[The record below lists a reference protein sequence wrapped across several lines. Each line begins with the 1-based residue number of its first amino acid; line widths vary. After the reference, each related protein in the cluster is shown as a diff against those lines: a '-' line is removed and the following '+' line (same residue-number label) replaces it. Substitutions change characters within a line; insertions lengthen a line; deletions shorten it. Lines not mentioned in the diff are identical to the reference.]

1 VAPHPAVIWIWKS
14 KCISKINFFAWLVL
28 NDRLNT
34 RNMLRRRRKY
44 LEEGYNCALCQ
55 DGAEETIEH
64 LFFSCSSSNCRW
76 FVLGIIWNDAGNI
89 FEKLSTVKQAFPFP
103 FFMEVVMI
111 GAWCIW
117 KERNAL
123 IFNGKAPN
131 LSTWKID
138 FKREVRGHLCR
149 IKTSLHDSI
158 SSWLDAL

>member
-1 VAPHPAVIWIWKS
+1 MPFVRMALRKPLSTCSFPALSQIA
-14 KCISKINFFAWLVL
+14 N
-28 NDRLNT
+28 
-34 RNMLRRRRKY
+34 
-44 LEEGYNCALCQ
+44 
-55 DGAEETIEH
+55 
-64 LFFSCSSSNCRW
+64 
-76 FVLGIIWNDAGNI
+76 IWNDAGNI
-89 FEKLSTVKQAFPFP
+89 FEKLSTAKQAFPFP

-138 FKREVRGHLCR
+138 FKQEARGHLCR